1 MQLKPRNSR
10 WAPRPV
16 VDRQIRTVPETDDG
30 LNGVFSNDLIKQAI
44 PVVEDGGLNRNCIH
58 RGIHL
63 AFDPEE
69 KSVEH
74 HIGLADA
81 QFVQES
87 LHSLARSPNQVSLR
101 EDFVRAGILADD
113 QEFGNSIKAAP
124 VVNGPEFGSKS
135 PGRMGD
141 VISARRSKKSLGPGR

>member
-1 MQLKPRNSR
+1 MQLKPGNSR
-10 WAPRPV
+10 RAPRPV
-16 VDRQIRTVPETDDG
+16 VDRQIRTVSKTDDG

-63 AFDPEE
+63 PFDPEE

-74 HIGLADA
+74 DIGLGDA
-81 QFVQES
+81 QLIQES

-101 EDFVRAGILADD
+101 DDFVRAGILSDD
-113 QEFGNSIKAAP
+113 
-124 VVNGPEFGSKS
+124 
-135 PGRMGD
+135 
-141 VISARRSKKSLGPGR
+141 